1 MNKKRIY
8 LMAGLL
14 FVAGILILIT
24 IIDSPSSDKQSNE
37 VSLRAST
44 QDVSIDDMIKIND
57 KRKLPTATQNVSSGV
72 LSSDIS
78 NGSLED
84 PEQIAKVQAL
94 IKANQENIRAGVDEM
109 EYERNGVVPDEQV
122 EDRSDAPGITPQ
134 AKSIRKKKVS
144 SKTDTLSVAK
154 VVPQKPSPFNSVSFG
169 GMSSKNA
176 VKAYVHSEQTV
187 TSGSTLKMRLGE
199 DAVTDNGVLILK
211 NSPIFGEVTKVDGE
225 RVIVKITHINY
236 QGSILPFEKEVYSKD
251 ALLGIYVPGNVKADA
266 NKDVLGGALD
276 GLPSSVP
283 GLDAAAQIAGAVAN
297 SAVAAG
303 KQVTSKNLKKVK
315 VTIKTNYEIYLRPE
329 DKKQ

>member
-57 KRKLPTATQNVSSGV
+57 KRKLPATTQDVSSGV

-78 NGSLED
+78 DGSLED

-94 IKANQENIRAGVDEM
+94 IKASQENIRAGADEM
-109 EYERNGVVPDEQV
+109 ENERNGFVRDEQV
-122 EDRSDAPGITPQ
+122 EDRSDVSVITPQ
-134 AKSIRKKKVS
+134 AKNIRKKKASV
-144 SKTDTLSVAK
+144 KADTANVVK

-169 GMSSKNA
+169 GISSKNA
-176 VKAYVHSEQTV
+176 VKAYIHSEQTV

-329 DKKQ
+329 DKK